1 LVHILEQNL
10 FLEDNDAFNFYVSQ
24 FCICIEMAFGI
35 MVTNWRILKAPLMIK
50 LENIPYSLGTIARL
64 HNYSLR
70 NGEVKKKM
78 LKMYFVPSNMQ
89 LPHAPQT
96 SGYVPT
102 DAPNVTSKEGASIL
116 HNILCKCVYKF

>member
-1 LVHILEQNL
+1 
-10 FLEDNDAFNFYVSQ
+10 
-24 FCICIEMAFGI
+24 MAFGI

-78 LKMYFVPSNMQ
+78 LKMYFVPGNMQ

-102 DAPNVTSKEGASIL
+102 DAPNVTSKEGTSVL
-116 HNILCKCVYKF
+116 RDILCKRVYDRSLKHPVSKSLRLALQEKQKSLFA